1 MLETLLGRGTLI
13 ESRRIREPGELLHH
27 VAPSLGFYGDGIG
40 FQVFSGHSASGS
52 FLLAHELLSQSGCP
66 REGLWE
72 VAGHVVS
79 PFGLSRTPPVGDGLL
94 VPCSSLGPPVSCR
107 WLPMVP
113 GQGGGFQC
121 ASPNRLKRLSSS
133 SSRYY
138 SDGGAW

>member
-13 ESRRIREPGELLHH
+13 ESRRIREPGELLRH
-27 VAPSLGFYGDGIG
+27 VAPSLGFYGDGIS
-40 FQVFSGHSASGS
+40 FQVFYGHSDSGS
-52 FLLAHELLSQSGCP
+52 FLVAHELLSQSGCQ
-66 REGLWE
+66 REGFW
-72 VAGHVVS
+72 
-79 PFGLSRTPPVGDGLL
+79 PFGLSRTPPVGGGLL
-94 VPCSSLGPPVSCR
+94 VPCSLPGPPVSCR